1 MKRILHV
8 ILLLSVFQT
17 AKAQSFDPQLA
28 DKLQDTLDYYVGLFS
43 NIKGM
48 SASVYIPGEG
58 LWTGTAGVSH
68 SGQPIIADMEFGI
81 ASNSKAFV
89 ATTMLLLQ
97 ENNVFDLDDAIST
110 WIPAHA
116 NISGSITIR
125 QLLNHTSGVADPFFG
140 PPYFD
145 TINNNATRVFTPE
158 EVLSWVGAPNFAPGT
173 SYSYSNTNYVLA
185 GMIADSAT
193 GYHIS
198 QLIRDSILTPLGL
211 TETYYDVQET
221 PTGPIAHRW
230 WNGIDYSDTSTVGL
244 NTAVGEAGAL
254 YSTSG
259 NMAEWYSA
267 LFSGQV
273 LNPASLA
280 ELTDFMPTQSA
291 TYDYGLGLARET
303 TQGRTYWGHG
313 GSTWGY
319 KSKMIYDSCMNVAV
333 CGLANSFPAGMDGVL
348 FLLYRSV
355 INHYAPCEMTTSAEE
370 NTMSAELKL
379 YPNPVTHELI
389 IETVNDEFSFEISDA
404 TGQVV
409 RKGTGEIKTQVET
422 SDLAQGIYFVKLNTG
437 NETVYRK
444 LIKN

>member
-1 MKRILHV
+1 MKIILRS
-8 ILLLSVFQT
+8 LLLLLLANS
-17 AKAQSFDPQLA
+17 AKAQTFDPILA
-28 DKLQDTLDYYVGLFS
+28 DKLQDTLDYYVGLIS
-43 NIKGM
+43 TIKGM
-48 SASVYIPGEG
+48 SASIYVPGEG

-68 SGQPIIADMEFGI
+68 SGQPITADMEFGI

-97 ENNVFDLDDAIST
+97 ENNVFDLDDAISQ
-110 WIPAHA
+110 WIPAHP

-125 QLLNHTSGVADPFFG
+125 QLLNHTSGVSDPFFG

-145 TINNNATRVFTPE
+145 TINNNSTRVFTPE
-158 EVLSWVGAPNFAPGT
+158 EVLGWVGPPDFAPGT

-193 GYHIS
+193 GFHIS

-211 TETYYDVQET
+211 SETYYDVRET
-221 PTGPIAHRW
+221 PTGPLAHRW
-230 WNGIDYSDTSTVGL
+230 WNGLDYSDTSTVGL

-254 YSTSG
+254 FSTSG

-273 LNPASLA
+273 LSPASMA

-319 KSKMIYDSCMNVAV
+319 KSKMIYDTCMNVTV
-333 CGLANSFPAGMDGVL
+333 SGLANSFPAGMDGVL

-355 INHYAPCEMTTSAEE
+355 INHYAPCELTTGAEA
-370 NTMSAELKL
+370 NPLSVELKL
-379 YPNPVTHELI
+379 YPNPVGDELI
-389 IETVNDEFSFEISDA
+389 IETANGEFSFEISDA
-404 TGQVV
+404 MGQII
-409 RKGTGEIKTQVET
+409 RKGTANEKTQVET
-422 SDLAQGIYFVKLNTG
+422 SDFAQGIYLVKLCSG
-437 NETVYRK
+437 NETVHRK
-444 LIKN
+444 LVKN

>member
-1 MKRILHV
+1 MKTILRV
-8 ILLLSVFQT
+8 LLLLCVFQT
-17 AKAQSFDPQLA
+17 AKAQQFDPQLA
-28 DKLQDTLDYYVGLFS
+28 DKLQDTMDYYVGLFS
-43 NIKGM
+43 NMKGM

-58 LWTGTAGVSH
+58 LWEGTAGVSH
-68 SGQPIIADMEFGI
+68 SGQPITADMEFGI

-97 ENNVFDLDDAIST
+97 ENNVLDLDDAIST
-110 WIPAHA
+110 WIPTHP
-116 NISGSITIR
+116 NISGNITIR
-125 QLLNHTSGVADPFFG
+125 QLLNHTSGVADPFFAA
-140 PPYFD
+140 PYFD
-145 TINNNATRVFTPE
+145 TINNNSTRVFTPE
-158 EVLSWVGAPNFAPGT
+158 EVLGWVGAPQFAPGT
-173 SYSYSNTNYVLA
+173 SYGYSNTNYVLA

-211 TETYYDVQET
+211 NETYYDVQET

-230 WNGIDYSDTSTVGL
+230 WNSIDYNDTSTVGL

-259 NMAEWYSA
+259 NMAEWYRA

-291 TYDYGLGLARET
+291 SYDYGLGLARET

-319 KSKMIYDSCMNVAV
+319 RSKMIYDTCLSAVV
-333 CGLANSFPAGMDGVL
+333 CGLSNTFPSAVDGIT
-348 FLLYRSV
+348 FLLYRAV
-355 INHYAPCEMTTSAEE
+355 LNHYAPCELTTGAEE
-370 NTMSAELKL
+370 NSLSSELKL
-379 YPNPVTHELI
+379 YPNPVADELI
-389 IETVNDEFSFEISDA
+389 IETGNGEFTFEISDA

-409 RKGTGEIKTQVET
+409 KKGTGKVKTQVET
-422 SDLAQGIYFVKLNTG
+422 SDLAQGIYLVKLSTG
-437 NETVYRK
+437 NETAYRK
-444 LIKN
+444 LVKN